1 MSEITRTITTRTA
14 VCTAVKNENGK
25 KTLESVTVCG
35 IPAKYDSEEKALR
48 FVKKS
53 NPAVAMIDEL
63 TEVTALYAMTEE
75 DFSEKAIP
83 AKERSK
89 ETRDTISKELFR
101 KIAVC
106 TVVTKERT
114 LVEECYS
121 IPNRFTDTVKACN
134 YCRKHYGNHIIS
146 VDEIRLEKQLAYMTI
161 ADFIANAE
169 VRPLREVKSK

>member
-25 KTLESVTVCG
+25 KTLETVIING
-35 IPAKYDSEEKALR
+35 IPAKYDSEEKVLR
-48 FVKKS
+48 FIKKS

-63 TEVTALYAMTEE
+63 REECALYAMQE
-75 DFSEKAIP
+75 DDFAEIATM

-106 TVVTKERT
+106 TVVSKERT
-114 LVEECYS
+114 LIEECYN
-121 IPNRFTDTVKACN
+121 IPNRFTDTAKACN
-134 YCRKHYGNHIIS
+134 YCRKHYGQHIIS
-146 VDEIRLEKQLAYMTI
+146 VDEIRVEKQLAYMTI
-161 ADFIANAE
+161 ADFIAHSE
-169 VRPLREVKSK
+169 VRPLRGTESK